1 MGEKELRVRWRHLG
15 NGISYH
21 FQMAKDQAFKELLID
36 EKLTKPEITFEKPD
50 DVGTYYIR
58 TSAIDTQGYEGDF
71 SEPQSF
77 EVKGK
82 YPYLPAG
89 IMVLIFLAMIV
100 L

>member
-1 MGEKELRVRWRHLG
+1 M
-15 NGISYH
+15 
-21 FQMAKDQAFKELLID
+21 D
-36 EKLTKPEITFEKPD
+36 EKLTKPEITFDKPG
-50 DVGTYYIR
+50 DVATYYVR
-58 TSAIDTQGYEGDF
+58 TSAIDAQGYEGDF

-89 IMVLIFLAMIV
+89 IMVLIILAVIV